1 MKKKM
6 AKPLQS
12 ISALASAQVSPQ
24 VVVGILVVFSLALSV
39 SLAAF
44 AFRIFSANLS
54 PGPT

>member
-1 MKKKM
+1 MKRKM

-24 VVVGILVVFSLALSV
+24 VVGGILVVFFLALSV
-39 SLAAF
+39 SLATF